1 MTQSLGKAVWQL
13 PHEVDHPLAYHLAVV
28 LQVPAKGKR
37 GSLATRGPAREC
49 RRQLYSQESKT
60 KIQPGAHQRRTSRLC
75 DTHDGILPGFKNTWR
90 TKNTEEFRKPMSSAV
105 SSTQNNTNGITA
117 STRSLGRDGR
127 PPSPPSRSAGLG

>member
-60 KIQPGAHQRRTSRLC
+60 KIQPGAHQRRTSRSC
-75 DTHDGILPGFKNTWR
+75 VTHDGILPGFKNTW
-90 TKNTEEFRKPMSSAV
+90 PMSSTV
-105 SSTQNNTNGITA
+105 SATQNNTNGITA